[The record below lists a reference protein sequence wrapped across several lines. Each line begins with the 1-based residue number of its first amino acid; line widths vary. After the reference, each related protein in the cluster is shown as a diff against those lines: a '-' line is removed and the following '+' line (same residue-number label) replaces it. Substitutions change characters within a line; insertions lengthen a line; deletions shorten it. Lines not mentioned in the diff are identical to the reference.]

1 MTLHEKADGNISP
14 EGTMENHRLR
24 CRKMGGKRNAQRRN
38 GATAQRRNG
47 ATAHRGERS
56 GAALQ
61 PLHIH
66 AIRCAVFMGFYPH
79 RQLLRVYRQA
89 VEADAQLDESLHDE
103 ADD

>member
-38 GATAQRRNG
+38 GATA
-47 ATAHRGERS
+47 HRGERS

-66 AIRCAVFMGFYPH
+66 VIRCAVFMGFYLH